1 MSPGGL
7 ALLSRGLDN
16 EGHSLLIALTVI
28 KEEGEAAICLA
39 RNLSHHSK
47 MNENSFSALIRSN
60 FSEPPGPRG
69 GKGLIAPAEKELR
82 GGGQGSEVTEGGGWA
97 PPGNQELVGGSN
109 GSIHSLSVGL
119 TQVLTDW
126 IHKLIL

>member
-60 FSEPPGPRG
+60 FSGPPGPRG

-82 GGGQGSEVTEGGGWA
+82 GGGQGSEVTREEAGLHQGTKNLLGGVMGA
-97 PPGNQELVGGSN
+97 
-109 GSIHSLSVGL
+109 SIH
-119 TQVLTDW
+119 
-126 IHKLIL
+126 